1 MRAKTNFDYTK
12 VQINRIIDNYET
24 QELNISLDADA
35 SSDNSHGVSP
45 QISQAPK
52 RFRPNQH

>member
-12 VQINRIIDNYET
+12 AQITRIIKTYET

-35 SSDNSHGVSP
+35 SSDSVY
-45 QISQAPK
+45 
-52 RFRPNQH
+52 